1 MLAPEKMTRINWG
14 YVERV
19 LTKTTYIIKAAQLT
33 IHDCLFK
40 LFMKKSLQQE
50 SSIYE
55 TSRDQ

>member
-1 MLAPEKMTRINWG
+1 MSTMAVIERKVKCIN
-14 YVERV
+14 RV